1 MAAIEAVPDVPRSA
15 LAAPTKP
22 VGRRWISYWTLAA
35 VGMYLAYYGAQQ
47 IVIPRQTNEITGNSA
62 AAVNAQAV
70 ANLAAALVTIV
81 TCVLA
86 GALSD
91 RTLHHRGR
99 RQVWVLG
106 GALVLGVSLALQGV
120 LHTVLLVVVAW
131 SIAQV
136 GIAAMTAALTAA
148 VPDEVPV
155 RQRATVSAYLGVAV
169 SLGPLAGIALVTLL
183 LLGVISAYLGLAVAA
198 VLLALPFAL
207 RTRGVALTA
216 AERPPL
222 NLRAV
227 LIGMVAPLRYADFA
241 WAWSG
246 RFFIQ
251 LSNALGQL
259 YLYQFLR
266 DRVHYD
272 PDSGT
277 LILAAVYTLAVLLA
291 CLPSGVI
298 SDRSGR
304 RKRMVVISSAL
315 QGAAGLLLAF
325 IPTMPA
331 AIAGAAIL
339 GLGFGAY
346 ISVDQALITQ
356 VLPRAEDR
364 GKDLGVINVANTLPY
379 LLAAVLGSVVINH
392 LGGYVTLYLLVLA
405 TAIIAALTVRPI
417 KSVR

>member
-1 MAAIEAVPDVPRSA
+1 MAAIEATWDITRSA
-15 LAAPTKP
+15 LAAPTEP

-35 VGMYLAYYGAQQ
+35 AGMYLAYYGAQQ
-47 IVIPRQTNEITGNSA
+47 IVIPRQTNEIAGNSA
-62 AAVNAQAV
+62 AAVNAQAM
-70 ANLAAALVTIV
+70 ANLAAALVALV
-81 TCVLA
+81 TGVVV

-91 RTLHHRGR
+91 RTRHRRGR

-106 GALVLGVSLALQGV
+106 GALVLGASLALQGV
-120 LHTVLLVVVAW
+120 VQSVLLIVVVW

-136 GIAAMTAALTAA
+136 GITALTAALTAA

-155 RQRATVSAYLGVAV
+155 GQRATVSAYLGVAL

-183 LLGVISAYLGLAVAA
+183 LLDVISAYLGLAAAA

-207 RTRGVALTA
+207 RIRTVPLTA
-216 AERPPL
+216 AERFPL
-222 NLRAV
+222 SLRALAV
-227 LIGMVAPLRYADFA
+227 GIVAPLRHTDFA

-246 RFFIQ
+246 RFCIQ

-259 YLYQFLR
+259 FLYQFLR
-266 DRVHYD
+266 DRVHSD

-277 LILAAVYTLAVLLA
+277 LILAAVYTVGVLLA
-291 CLPSGVI
+291 CIPSGLI

-304 RKRMVVISSAL
+304 RKRLVVISSAL
-315 QGAAGLLLAF
+315 QGVAGALLAV

-346 ISVDQALITQ
+346 LAVDQALITQ
-356 VLPRAEDR
+356 VLPHADDR

-379 LLAAVLGSVVINH
+379 LLAAALGTVVINH
-392 LGGYVTLYLLVLA
+392 LGGYRTLYLLVLV
-405 TAIIAALTVRPI
+405 TGSVAALTVQPI
-417 KSVR
+417 KSVH